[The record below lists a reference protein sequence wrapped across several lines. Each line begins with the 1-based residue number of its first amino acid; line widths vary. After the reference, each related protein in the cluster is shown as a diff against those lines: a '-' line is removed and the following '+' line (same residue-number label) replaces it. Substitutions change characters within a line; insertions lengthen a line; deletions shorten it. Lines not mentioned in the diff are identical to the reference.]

1 MTIIYVITFIIGFV
15 GNTIG
20 MFVVYKRTC
29 IANVTNI
36 FIANMSLAD
45 LLVTLFAIPTS
56 ITQLYIENRWV
67 GGAFGV
73 FTCKV
78 ANFSLYMSLAASVF
92 TIVLISFE
100 RYLAIF
106 YPLRGDDVRKPKI
119 ISGIIWVCSF
129 VFASPLLVMFN
140 IEQDRSTGVYYC
152 LTKWAPDPRK
162 TFEVLK
168 VYFTMCFVVMYIIPV
183 VFLAGL
189 YYRIAFKLC
198 VQTSPNSTPDNHS
211 KRVRNSRRK
220 VVRMLVGIVILFTI
234 CWLPAHVIHYMIV
247 YENDLVKRIQD
258 VVVVSFWLCQ
268 ANSSLNPCLYI
279 VLNDRFRQDFGRVV
293 IQICRRAKSGFCF
306 ESSSSC
312 FLRPRLH
319 RKKSNS
325 STTSHSHGQRRLSFI
340 LLLQAVRGTFSG
352 SPSGRQTVETKVTRN
367 SLTVVNQANPAR
379 TPADTRF

>member
-1 MTIIYVITFIIGFV
+1 MTIVYTITFIIGFV

-20 MFVVYKRTC
+20 MYVVYKRTC

-56 ITQLYIENRWV
+56 VAQLHIQHRWF
-67 GGAFGV
+67 GGAFGI

-106 YPLRGDDVRKPKI
+106 YPLRGDDVRRPKL
-119 ISGIIWVCSF
+119 ISGIIWLCSLA
-129 VFASPLLVMFN
+129 FASPFLVMFN
-140 IEQDRSTGVYYC
+140 IEQDPYDQMYYC
-152 LTKWAPDPRK
+152 ITEWSPDPTK

-168 VYFTMCFVVMYIIPV
+168 VYFTLCFVVMYIIPV
-183 VFLAGL
+183 LFLAGL
-189 YYRIAFKLC
+189 YFRIAFKLC

-220 VVRMLVGIVILFTI
+220 VVRMLVGIVMLFTI
-234 CWLPAHVIHYMIV
+234 CWLPAHVIHYLIV
-247 YENDLVKRIQD
+247 NEKDLVKQIQD

-279 VLNDRFRQDFGRVV
+279 VLNDRFRHDFGRVV

-306 ESSSSC
+306 ESSRSC
-312 FLRPRLH
+312 LRRPRFLH
-319 RKKSNS
+319 RKRSNGS
-325 STTSHSHGQRRLSFI
+325 STSHSQQRRLSFI
-340 LLLQAVRGTFSG
+340 LLLQAVRGTFS
-352 SPSGRQTVETKVTRN
+352 SPSGRLTVETKVTRN
-367 SLTVVNQANPAR
+367 SLSIVNQANQAKTAP
-379 TPADTRF
+379 DTRF